1 MSNTNSLNVAK
12 LGKATPHQNPPS
24 PSAENTTA
32 LWIPAVRSAILTA
45 NHPGTDAAPKMVV
58 SPHGPHSHHQPHI
71 LVPFAKW
78 NQMPVLGDL
87 GTVFDMCCMHTD
99 YDMAVYYWF
108 MIIIWWFPS
117 ACGIL
122 KMWGKIK
129 KENQHNIITK
139 LHKWIWFTIC
149 NHIFMFRFWRNA
161 LESLELGCWFKC

>member
-1 MSNTNSLNVAK
+1 MWICPKKIVEVRTVRTMSNTNSLNVAK

-87 GTVFDMCCMHTD
+87 GDCIWHVLHAYWLWYGCLLLIHDYHLMISQCMWH
-99 YDMAVYYWF
+99 
-108 MIIIWWFPS
+108 
-117 ACGIL
+117 L
-122 KMWGKIK
+122 KNVRENSKRKI
-129 KENQHNIITK
+129 NII
-139 LHKWIWFTIC
+139 
-149 NHIFMFRFWRNA
+149 
-161 LESLELGCWFKC
+161 